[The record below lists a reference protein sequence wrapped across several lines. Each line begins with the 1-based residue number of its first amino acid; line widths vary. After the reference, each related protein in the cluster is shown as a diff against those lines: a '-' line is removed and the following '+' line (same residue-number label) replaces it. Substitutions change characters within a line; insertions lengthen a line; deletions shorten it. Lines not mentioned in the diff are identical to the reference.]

1 MKNNQVNVNV
11 TLDKTVPVAC
21 DECGNTVFVEG
32 LLLRKVSRF
41 LTGQA
46 QDGIIPIP
54 VFSCSKCQHVNEEFI
69 PSELKKQS

>member
-1 MKNNQVNVNV
+1 MKNNQVNLNV
-11 TLDKTVPVAC
+11 TLDKTVPVTC
-21 DECGNTVFVEG
+21 EECGNNVFVEG

-41 LTGQA
+41 LTGQN

-69 PSELKKQS
+69 PSDLKKQD